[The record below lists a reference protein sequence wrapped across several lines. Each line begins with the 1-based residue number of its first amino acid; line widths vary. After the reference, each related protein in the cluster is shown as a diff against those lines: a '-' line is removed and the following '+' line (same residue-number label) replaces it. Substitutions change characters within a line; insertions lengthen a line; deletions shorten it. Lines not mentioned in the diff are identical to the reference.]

1 MKSKKL
7 LWLFLICFCLVFTA
21 SGCGDQKE
29 ETKKVATEK
38 KKEEKTEETTTAV
51 VTTEK
56 VTEFAKDVKK
66 ISFEDITNGINFKT
80 SGTKVTLSFEEIEK
94 MDTSLAFEFSL
105 TDAAYEK
112 DPITMKIKEG
122 QSDYTFDGLKKGE
135 EYYLEVYPTK
145 SAKSDAE
152 LEKINEKNNKCLLNL
167 EQ

>member
-1 MKSKKL
+1 MNMKSKKMLIFGL
-7 LWLFLICFCLVFTA
+7 LCFCLIFTTI
-21 SGCGDQKE
+21 GCGSQKE
-29 ETKKVATEK
+29 ETKKETET
-38 KKEEKTEETTTAV
+38 KTEETTTEV

-56 VTEFAKDVKK
+56 VTEFAKNVKK

-80 SGTKVTLSFEEIEK
+80 SGTKVTLSFEDIDQL
-94 MDTSLAFEFSL
+94 DTSLGLEFSL

-112 DPITMKIKEG
+112 DPVTIEIKKG
-122 QSDYTFDGLKKGE
+122 QSDYTFENLKKGE

-152 LEKINEKNNKCLLNL
+152 LEKINEKNNKCIIKL

>member
-1 MKSKKL
+1 MKSKKMLILSL
-7 LWLFLICFCLVFTA
+7 LCFCLAFTMI
-21 SGCGDQKE
+21 GCGSQKE
-29 ETKKVATEK
+29 ETKNETETKTEK
-38 KKEEKTEETTTAV
+38 TTTEV

-56 VTEFAKDVKK
+56 VTEFAKNVKK

-80 SGTKVTLSFEEIEK
+80 SGTKVTLSFEDIEK

-105 TDAAYEK
+105 TDAAYEEE
-112 DPITMKIKEG
+112 PIIIGIKKG
-122 QSDYTFDGLKKGE
+122 QADYVFDGLKKGK

-152 LEKINEKNNKCLLNL
+152 LEEINEKNNQCFLNL

>member
-1 MKSKKL
+1 MLIFGL
-7 LWLFLICFCLVFTA
+7 LCFCLIFTTI
-21 SGCGDQKE
+21 GCGSQKE
-29 ETKKVATEK
+29 ETKKETET
-38 KKEEKTEETTTAV
+38 KTEETTTEV

-56 VTEFAKDVKK
+56 VTEFAKNVKK

-80 SGTKVTLSFEEIEK
+80 SGTKVTLSFEDIDQL
-94 MDTSLAFEFSL
+94 DTSLGLEFSL

-112 DPITMKIKEG
+112 DPVTIEIKKG
-122 QSDYTFDGLKKGE
+122 QSDYTFENLKKGE

-152 LEKINEKNNKCLLNL
+152 LEKINEKNNKCIIKL

>member
-1 MKSKKL
+1 MKSKKMLIFGL
-7 LWLFLICFCLVFTA
+7 LCFCLIFTTI
-21 SGCGDQKE
+21 GCGSQKE
-29 ETKKVATEK
+29 ETKKETET
-38 KKEEKTEETTTAV
+38 KTEETTTEV

-56 VTEFAKDVKK
+56 VTEFAKNVKK

-80 SGTKVTLSFEEIEK
+80 SGTKVTLSFEDIDQL
-94 MDTSLAFEFSL
+94 DTSLGLEFSL

-112 DPITMKIKEG
+112 DPVTIEIKKG
-122 QSDYTFDGLKKGE
+122 QSDYTFENLKKGE

-152 LEKINEKNNKCLLNL
+152 LEKINEKNNKCIIKL